1 MGNEL
6 CVASGG
12 CPHKVDILLVN
23 DTEIPLALDVDQ
35 DCQRDCQCKGW
46 QIKSGK
52 IVEGQEPPGELPPF
66 SSATF
71 SAAGREGTAVAP
83 CGKVYYENE
92 EVGLKVAVCWSCA
105 GWTSPGCSNSATV
118 SITGIQ
124 PEDDSLRSLFRSGPK
139 PWSELLAAD
148 MDTENWVMTLRP
160 RQTGDDWRKMIR
172 TIAGGKFTIGK
183 AH

>member
-12 CPHKVDILLVN
+12 CPHKVEKKETFSEYFPNQDPKVDILLVN
-23 DTEIPLALDVDQ
+23 DTEIPLVLDVDQ

-46 QIKSGK
+46 QVEYSKEKEGYKRDYFQIKSGK

-83 CGKVYYENE
+83 CGKVDL
-92 EVGLKVAVCWSCA
+92 V
-105 GWTSPGCSNSATV
+105 
-118 SITGIQ
+118 
-124 PEDDSLRSLFRSGPK
+124 
-139 PWSELLAAD
+139 
-148 MDTENWVMTLRP
+148 
-160 RQTGDDWRKMIR
+160 
-172 TIAGGKFTIGK
+172 
-183 AH
+183 H